1 MKRKEK
7 MKYIILTTVFVAVM
21 CGAFYI
27 GISRELCR
35 RDYPAQDYEA
45 MKLDCNSWLYR

>member
-1 MKRKEK
+1 
-7 MKYIILTTVFVAVM
+7 MKYLILTTLLTVFM

-45 MKLDCNSWLYR
+45 MKLDCSFWLYR